1 MDPFQTPD
9 HSDLASRVR
18 NAEAR
23 FVAEEQAAVGW
34 LTKWWRPVAAAIA
47 AGVAVVLVLMWLL

>member
-23 FVAEEQAAVGW
+23 FVADESAAMGW
-34 LTKWWRPVAAAIA
+34 LMKWWKPVLAVVVAVLA
-47 AGVAVVLVLMWLL
+47 AVVLWLI

>member
-34 LTKWWRPVAAAIA
+34 LATWWKPVLAVIVAVLA
-47 AGVAVVLVLMWLL
+47 AVVLWLI